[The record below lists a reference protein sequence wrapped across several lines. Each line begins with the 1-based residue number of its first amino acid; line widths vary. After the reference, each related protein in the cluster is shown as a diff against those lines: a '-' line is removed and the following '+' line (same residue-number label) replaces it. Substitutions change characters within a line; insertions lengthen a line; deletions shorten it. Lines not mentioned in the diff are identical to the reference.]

1 MNSTA
6 DYAGKGDVK
15 ITISDHK
22 YVMDKVGVRAKDKWK
37 ALGSELGLS
46 FAQLNSFETER
57 QNNPQSCISD
67 ALNKWRASISK
78 EPVTWETLLVSLCK
92 PQVGLK
98 YIADEIYADPKFP
111 FK

>member
-1 MNSTA
+1 M
-6 DYAGKGDVK
+6 K
-15 ITISDHK
+15 ITVSDHNN
-22 YVMDKVGVRAKDKWK
+22 VTRKVGVKAKGNWK

-46 FAQLNSFETER
+46 IAELNGIETQR
-57 QNNPQSCISD
+57 QSGTQHCISD
-67 ALNKWRASISK
+67 TIDKWRASKSK

-98 YIADEIYADPKFP
+98 YLADDIYADPDFP